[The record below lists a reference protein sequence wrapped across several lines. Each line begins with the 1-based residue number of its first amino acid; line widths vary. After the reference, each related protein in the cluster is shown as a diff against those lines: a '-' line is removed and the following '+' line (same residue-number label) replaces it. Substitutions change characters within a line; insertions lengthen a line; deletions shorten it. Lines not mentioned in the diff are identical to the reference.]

1 METCSNTRNV
11 LVLLFFT
18 FYFSSSLYLP
28 AQPLQTANDTVP
40 VFEGNFSFGINPG
53 SYSYAGGSQFWTD
66 EQLAE
71 IAAGTTSGIP
81 GVGINAFR
89 LPLFEFFL
97 ETWSYDIRLNTFQY
111 YDELGITDNTVF
123 MGFPSAE
130 HQEDMEYCPGES
142 SKLFKNLYTPIWD
155 NGANG
160 TPYNDNNYYASYV
173 YRMVEVYKD
182 YVKYWEVWN
191 EPDFSFTGNAFA
203 PPGTPGSWWDVDPPA
218 CELQNLKAPLYHY
231 VRLLRISYEVIKTL
245 DPEAYVAIG
254 GIGFPSFLHAVL
266 RNTDNPDNG
275 DVSASYPLTGGAYF
289 DMLSYHSYLHING
302 SLRYWNN
309 QIQDWTYTR
318 HSDAA
323 AQKGLIDL
331 KGEFD
336 QVLKD
341 FDYDGLTYPEKE
353 WMITESNVP
362 RKSINSSFGSDE
374 AQRNYVMKSAI
385 LCKKNKI
392 RQLALFELGERATLA
407 ETTEEWQLFN
417 LMGLYQ
423 KLDGTAPGN
432 QQVNESGIAFKTT
445 ADLILDK
452 KYDEVATTE
461 LELPSGI
468 QGLAFQSNET
478 ETVYALWASTT
489 IDQSEV
495 ANQSYI
501 FPPALQAKL
510 NNADAVI
517 LKKWDA
523 SYTLDSSLIDPA
535 QAIALN
541 GTPLFIQVKG
551 AVPLPVELST
561 FEVNKLGDSDA
572 QLDWSTQTEYQL
584 DYFSIERSED
594 VVVWDSLAQSKAA
607 GISSSNIQYA
617 YLDKAVFNSNDP
629 SITYYYRLKMVD
641 ENGEFSYS
649 PVRSVLFTTSTTT
662 FPDLN
667 SFLVYPNPAQAGEAI
682 QIKVQLPSKSYLV
695 SLLDISGRILEQW
708 EMTNGEKRLPLS
720 EKLGAGLY
728 LLQLSDDRKVLGR
741 EYLIISN
748 SRI

>member
-1 METCSNTRNV
+1 METCGHSHYAQ
-11 LVLLFFT
+11 VLLLLI
-18 FYFSSSLYLP
+18 FYFSSISFSS
-28 AQPLQTANDTVP
+28 AQPSYTANDIVP
-40 VFEGNFSFGINPG
+40 VFDRHFSFGVNPG

-71 IAAGTTSGIP
+71 IAAGTGTSGIP
-81 GVGINAFR
+81 GAGINAFR

-130 HQEDMEYCPGES
+130 HQDETMYCPGES

-160 TPYNDNNYYASYV
+160 TPFNDNNYYASYV

-191 EPDFSFTGNAFA
+191 EPDFTFTANAFT

-231 VRLLRISYEVIKTL
+231 IRMLRISYEVIKTL

-275 DVSASYPLTGGAYF
+275 DVNTDYPLTGGAYF
-289 DMLSYHSYLHING
+289 DVLSFHSYPHING

-323 AQKGLIDL
+323 AQRGLIDL
-331 KGEFD
+331 KNDFD

-353 WMITESNVP
+353 WIITESNLP
-362 RKSINSSFGSDE
+362 RKSINVSYGSDE

-417 LMGLYQ
+417 LMGLYK

-432 QQVNESGIAFKTT
+432 QQINESGIAFKTT
-445 ADLILDK
+445 NDLILNK
-452 KYDEVATTE
+452 KYSEAASME
-461 LELPSGI
+461 LELP
-468 QGLAFQSNET
+468 
-478 ETVYALWASTT
+478 
-489 IDQSEV
+489 
-495 ANQSYI
+495 
-501 FPPALQAKL
+501 
-510 NNADAVI
+510 
-517 LKKWDA
+517 
-523 SYTLDSSLIDPA
+523 
-535 QAIALN
+535 
-541 GTPLFIQVKG
+541 
-551 AVPLPVELST
+551 
-561 FEVNKLGDSDA
+561 
-572 QLDWSTQTEYQL
+572 
-584 DYFSIERSED
+584 
-594 VVVWDSLAQSKAA
+594 A
-607 GISSSNIQYA
+607 GI
-617 YLDKAVFNSNDP
+617 
-629 SITYYYRLKMVD
+629 
-641 ENGEFSYS
+641 
-649 PVRSVLFTTSTTT
+649 
-662 FPDLN
+662 
-667 SFLVYPNPAQAGEAI
+667 
-682 QIKVQLPSKSYLV
+682 
-695 SLLDISGRILEQW
+695 
-708 EMTNGEKRLPLS
+708 
-720 EKLGAGLY
+720 LGAAF
-728 LLQLSDDRKVLGR
+728 QLSDTKTTYAFMGR
-741 EYLIISN
+741 DYYRSIRS
-748 SRI
+748 SRSILLLSSCLASQIE